1 MSATPRLYHE
11 DSLLL
16 AFTGRVVG
24 HASWQGKPSVLLDRS
39 AFYPES
45 GGQMADRGTLGGA
58 LVVDVQVDDADVVHH
73 VIDGPLPDVGSEIH
87 GEIEPVRRRLHMA
100 LHTGQHML
108 SRALSDVA
116 DADTVSSRL
125 GETGCTIDVDKAE
138 LDEAAVAK
146 AEALVNSVIDDDAVI
161 RAFFPDPTELAS
173 LPLRRKPKVDSHIR
187 VVAIGDFDVS
197 PCGGTHCLRT
207 AQVGLVKV
215 TGLERYKGKMRV
227 AFSAGR
233 RAREE
238 LARQSDLLHALGRD
252 FTCGPTDVPAAIQKL
267 RRELTEARESLG
279 EARGRLA
286 ERAAIELVASAR
298 EKSETRVVAVF
309 DSVDV
314 PFLRAV
320 AKRVTAEPK
329 LVALLAAKTP
339 EGHMVLAA
347 RGAESDFDCG
357 AFVKRVAAAH
367 GGRGGGRPEAA
378 EGRLPAG
385 IDWMSAATAGT

>member
-1 MSATPRLYHE
+1 
-11 DSLLL
+11 
-16 AFTGRVVG
+16 V
-24 HASWQGKPSVLLDRS
+24 LDRT

-45 GGQMADRGTLGGA
+45 GGQMADRGTLAGA
-58 LVVDVQVDDADVVHH
+58 RVVDVQVDDADVVHH
-73 VIDGPLPDVGSEIH
+73 VLEGPLPAVGGEIR

-108 SRALSDVA
+108 SRALCDVA
-116 DADTVSSRL
+116 GADTVSSRL

-138 LDEAAVAK
+138 LDEGAVAN
-146 AEALVNSVIDDDAVI
+146 AEALVNSVIDDDATI
-161 RAFFPDPTELAS
+161 RAFFPDAAELAA

-238 LARQSDLLHALGRD
+238 LARESDVLRALGRD
-252 FTCGPTDVPAAIQKL
+252 FTCGPADVPAAIQKL
-267 RRELTEARESLG
+267 RRDLTEARESLG

-286 ERAAIELVASAR
+286 ERAAVELVAAAR
-298 EKSETRVVAVF
+298 QKGETRVVAVF
-309 DSVDV
+309 DAADV
-314 PFLRAV
+314 AFLRAV
-320 AKRVTAEPK
+320 AKRVTAEPAM
-329 LVALLAAKTP
+329 VALLAARNAD
-339 EGHMVLAA
+339 GHMVLAA

-367 GGRGGGRPEAA
+367 GGRGGGRPETA
-378 EGRLPAG
+378 EGRLPAS
-385 IDWMSAATAGT
+385 IDWMTAAAVA